1 MRNVLIFTLLL
12 GMLPAADADPPAV
25 YSGAEISGRVIDAK
39 TGEAIE
45 GAVIVAS
52 WQIFEPS
59 FFHAGAVATFHA
71 GEAVSGKDETYTVP
85 SWDSIPRPFGW
96 EMEGGEDPVLYIFK
110 PGYESEVKGNVKWR
124 TAVQTGPPF
133 NARSAS
139 VRRSVHDG
147 KDIAMYTL
155 GTKPRKQYGKDLI
168 GKAFAYRGAHHHEV

>member
-71 GEAVSGKDETYTVP
+71 GEAVSGKDGTYTVP

-96 EMEGGEDPVLYIFK
+96 EMEGGQDPVLYIFK

-124 TAVQTGPPF
+124 TAVQTGPLSMP
-133 NARSAS
+133 
-139 VRRSVHDG
+139 
-147 KDIAMYTL
+147 
-155 GTKPRKQYGKDLI
+155 
-168 GKAFAYRGAHHHEV
+168 GAHPCGAVFMMAKTSPCTRWGQSRGSNMGRIHR